1 MNSSIYIVCK
11 DGTKHNLQFS
21 EFPDKTLFLD
31 VAPHPNRFTDNSI
44 LFYNNKL
51 FGDSMSPKDVD
62 WVVWD
67 YKDHRSLIELM
78 LVSNTT
84 FFKNTRL
91 FINYLPY
98 GRQDKDHSGCGYQPI
113 SLSLLNPYLAEFRK
127 VVIVDPHNVASGPFI
142 HLTNVKSIHY
152 HNFHNSI
159 IIFPDMGAYNRYK
172 DDPILINNDFIVVNK
187 TRINGEV
194 THDDEG
200 LSEQLEKLI
209 KKYPYHNVTVY
220 DDILDG
226 GATFISL
233 SEKIEA
239 EVKRIAQRCD
249 DITLCDGIGE
259 FTLSVSHV
267 IDESVIP
274 KLKGRFEAITYRK
287 FNINEPSFSEH
298 VYLPLNEI

>member
-1 MNSSIYIVCK
+1 MNSSIYIVCE

-21 EFPDKTLFLD
+21 EFPDKTLFLE
-31 VAPHPNRFTDNSI
+31 VAPYPNKFTDNSV
-44 LFYNNKL
+44 LFDSNNKY
-51 FGDSMSPKDVD
+51 KQID

-67 YKDHRSLIELM
+67 YKDHRSLVELM
-78 LVSNTT
+78 LVANTS
-84 FFKNTRL
+84 FFRDTRL

-98 GRQDKDHSGCGYQPI
+98 GRQDKDHSGCGYQPA
-113 SLSLLNPYLAEFRK
+113 SLWLLRTHLAEFRE
-127 VVIVDPHNVASGPFI
+127 VVAVDVHNNLPSFS
-142 HLTNVKSIHY
+142 KSMNLKSVH
-152 HNFHNSI
+152 HHDFHNSI

-172 DDPILINNDFIVVNK
+172 NDPIIINNDFIVVNK
-187 TRINGEV
+187 TRIKGEV

-209 KKYPYHNVTVY
+209 RKYPYHNVTVY

-239 EVKRIAQRCD
+239 AVKRIAQRCD

-259 FTLSVSHV
+259 FSLSVSHV

-274 KLKGRFEAITYRK
+274 KLKGRFEAIQYRK